1 MSAHSLDVYIHVA
14 RLRMYDHLTRLRI
27 YNELPPANKV
37 ERALWRAIDENWWN
51 KQVSD
56 SFRAIMRGIIER
68 AVKRGHE
75 MNMYGA
81 ICRFNRSYIEQT
93 AEAIRRSRRG
103 RYYVQDKLE
112 WISHKLVQKIEQD
125 WSRIIDLIRPSRNRI
140 ATERYVMLV
149 AKTLRNHTTAG
160 RRANSE
166 PRIRKKKT
174 RRGRLLSEECE
185 MYRTNEK
192 IRDGE
197 TKL

>member
-75 MNMYGA
+75 MNM
-81 ICRFNRSYIEQT
+81 
-93 AEAIRRSRRG
+93 
-103 RYYVQDKLE
+103 
-112 WISHKLVQKIEQD
+112 
-125 WSRIIDLIRPSRNRI
+125 
-140 ATERYVMLV
+140 
-149 AKTLRNHTTAG
+149 
-160 RRANSE
+160 
-166 PRIRKKKT
+166 
-174 RRGRLLSEECE
+174 
-185 MYRTNEK
+185 
-192 IRDGE
+192 
-197 TKL
+197 